1 MQCIEIPFGKRVK
14 ITVPEESDGLRITG
28 VALSAEKE
36 IPEKGRVVL
45 YATPIDLE
53 GKERSAVAIAPLTVG
68 KTESVQV
75 DLFLDIGNQI
85 IFSTKGDNIDVTVTG
100 FIENYEDVKKEIIE

>member
-1 MQCIEIPFGKRVK
+1 MQCVEIPFGKRVK
-14 ITVPEESDGLRITG
+14 VTVPPESDGFKITG

-45 YATPIDLE
+45 YATPIDLD
-53 GKERSAVAIAPLTVG
+53 GKERDPVAIAPLTIG

-75 DLFLDIGNQI
+75 DLFLDTGNQI
-85 IFSTKGDNIDVTVTG
+85 IFSTKGDNINVTVTG
-100 FIENYEDVKKEIIE
+100 FVENYEDVKQEIVE